1 MRPCFAH
8 CNGTNV
14 SSGIPRTPIKLEA
27 IGVDPLFLT
36 SVLIAVI
43 WHESTQHAYSTTY
56 IQMGMYTVKLG
67 MFCTATLSASVPCG
81 SVTADLQ
88 SGDYQLV

>member
-1 MRPCFAH
+1 M
-8 CNGTNV
+8 NV
-14 SSGIPRTPIKLEA
+14 SSGIPRTPIKPEV
-27 IGVDPLFLT
+27 IGIDPLFLT